1 MAGFRLLFVT
11 GQPKEANMRPLEH
24 PHGYYRKREKQER
37 EMAANANDAAVRQ
50 IHLALAERYRQLAE
64 GDNST
69 SQ

>member
-1 MAGFRLLFVT
+1 
-11 GQPKEANMRPLEH
+11 MRPLEH
-24 PHGYYRKREKQER
+24 PHGYYRRREKQER
-37 EMAANANDAAVRQ
+37 EMAANTNDDAAKQ

>member
-1 MAGFRLLFVT
+1 
-11 GQPKEANMRPLEH
+11 MRPLEH